1 MVHSHQRQ
9 LAASE
14 LQVDV
19 PQIPHPI
26 SHIQDPASWPAT
38 YAAAIADAARGGGGG
53 ADGGGTGG
61 GTKGPP
67 KPVAQNDASSHP
79 LARILLAPGG
89 PFHRLAP
96 ALSHVKSGHKNTGA
110 ASTCGRARTL
120 LKRGKMQCRRTF
132 VEAK

>member
-19 PQIPHPI
+19 PQIPHPV
-26 SHIQDPASWPAT
+26 SHIQDPLSWPAT
-38 YAAAIADAARGGGGG
+38 YAAAIADAAGGCGGG

-67 KPVAQNDASSHP
+67 KPVAQTMPPPTPWLASFSHLGVHFTAWP
-79 LARILLAPGG
+79 P
-89 PFHRLAP
+89 P
-96 ALSHVKSGHKNTGA
+96 
-110 ASTCGRARTL
+110 
-120 LKRGKMQCRRTF
+120 
-132 VEAK
+132 